1 MFLADKYYNDSNE
14 IIFHQDILEKLL
26 NSFDTH
32 NEIYQ
37 NIDTINKKSMDE
49 FKNIIYNIEHGNWQY
64 SNFQHLII
72 YGSNGCGKN
81 FIVKKLLEK
90 IYGKKAVE
98 VNDVEYT
105 INGYSNTK
113 TKVDIK
119 QSKYHILLEPKNNG
133 FDKYLIQEII
143 QDYAKTDIL
152 NILKYKKLFKVVV
165 IDKIDNLSYYA
176 QASLRRTMEKYA
188 NTCKFIFICDQLSKV
203 IEPLKSRCLLVRV
216 PLPSNEMLVNITLN
230 ICQKENIDLK
240 INELKDIVQK
250 SNNNINILLWL
261 LEFKK
266 HNCTYDENWSYLI
279 NNIVN
284 TIIDKKNYNTS
295 GMNKLIVK
303 VREYFYIL
311 FITNIDFQVVIRKI
325 MIKLLEYFE
334 DIKIK
339 YNIIEITSIFE
350 KRLNQGT
357 RSIIHLEAYVL
368 RLIQLFIFSNDI
380 NKIDKNLIEF
390 ETLEL

>member
-14 IIFHQDILEKLL
+14 IMFHQDILEKLL

-37 NIDTINKKSMDE
+37 NIETIDSKNINE
-49 FKNIIYNIEHGNWQY
+49 FKDIIYNIEHGTWQY
-64 SNFQHLII
+64 SNFQHLIV

-113 TKVDIK
+113 TKINIK

-143 QDYAKTDIL
+143 QDYAKTNIL
-152 NILKYKKLFKVVV
+152 HILKYKKLFKVVV

-188 NTCKFIFICDQLSKV
+188 NTCKFIFICDQLSKI

-216 PLPSNEMLVNITLN
+216 PLPTNKMLVDITLN
-230 ICQKENIDLK
+230 ICQKESIELSTND
-240 INELKDIVQK
+240 LKDIIHK

-279 NNIVN
+279 TNIIN
-284 TIIDKKNYNTS
+284 LITDKSNYNTKD
-295 GMNKLIVK
+295 MNKLIIK
-303 VREYFYIL
+303 TREYLYIL
-311 FITNIDFQVVIRKI
+311 FITNIDFHFIIRKI
-325 MIKLLEYFE
+325 MLQLLDKFDEIE
-334 DIKIK
+334 LK

-357 RSIIHLEAYVL
+357 RYIIHLEAYIL
-368 RLIQLFIFSNDI
+368 RLIQVFSSFTNNI
-380 NKIDKNLIEF
+380 KLNKKLVEF
-390 ETLEL
+390 EALEL

>member
-1 MFLADKYYNDSNE
+1 MFLADKYYNDSND
-14 IIFHQDILEKLL
+14 IIFHEAILQKLL

-37 NIDTINKKSMDE
+37 NINTIKNKTDEE
-49 FKNIIYNIEHGNWQY
+49 FKNIINNIEYGNWQY
-64 SNFQHLII
+64 SNFQHLIV

-113 TKVDIK
+113 TKVTIK
-119 QSKYHILLEPKNNG
+119 QSKYHILLEPKKNG

-203 IEPLKSRCLLVRV
+203 IEPLKSRCLLVRI
-216 PLPSNEMLVNITLN
+216 PLPTNDMLINIMLN
-230 ICQKENIDLK
+230 ISHKENIKL
-240 INELKDIVQK
+240 ELKDYKEIIKK

-266 HNCTYDENWSYLI
+266 HGCDYDETWIYLI
-279 NNIVN
+279 DKIINL
-284 TIIDKKNYNTS
+284 IIDKKNYTTKSINS
-295 GMNKLIVK
+295 LIIK
-303 VREYFYIL
+303 IREYFYIL
-311 FITNIDFQVVIRKI
+311 FITNIDFQLIIKNI
-325 MIKLLEYFE
+325 MLKLIDTF
-334 DIKIK
+334 DNIKIK
-339 YNIIEITSIFE
+339 YYIIEITSIFE

-357 RSIIHLEAYVL
+357 RYIIHLEAYVL
-368 RLIQLFIFSNDI
+368 RLIKLFLNCSDY
-380 NKIDKNLIEF
+380 NKISKNLSEL

>member
-14 IIFHQDILEKLL
+14 IIFHQEILEKLL

-37 NIDTINKKSMDE
+37 NIDTIQNKPHSE
-49 FKNIIYNIEHGNWQY
+49 FKEIINNIEYGNWQY
-64 SNFQHLII
+64 SNFQHLIV

-113 TKVDIK
+113 TKVNIK

-203 IEPLKSRCLLVRV
+203 IEPLKSRCLLVRI
-216 PLPSNEMLVNITLN
+216 PLPTNQMLINIMLN
-230 ICQKENIDLK
+230 ICQKENIELT
-240 INELKDIVQK
+240 LKDYKEIIKK

-266 HNCTYDENWSYLI
+266 HDCTYDENWSYLI
-279 NNIVN
+279 DKIINL
-284 TIIDKKNYNTS
+284 IIDKKNYTTIS
-295 GMNKLIVK
+295 INKLIVK
-303 VREYFYIL
+303 IREYFYIL
-311 FITNIDFQVVIRKI
+311 FITNINFQLVIRNI
-325 MIKLLEYFE
+325 MLKLINKFN
-334 DIKIK
+334 DIQIK
-339 YNIIEITSIFE
+339 YQIIEITSIFE

-357 RSIIHLEAYVL
+357 RHIIHLEAYVL
-368 RLIQLFIFSNDI
+368 RLIKLFSNASDYNKI
-380 NKIDKNLIEF
+380 NKNLLEF
-390 ETLEL
+390 EALEL

>member
-14 IIFHQDILEKLL
+14 IIFHQEILEKLL

-32 NEIYQ
+32 NEIYK
-37 NIDTINKKSMDE
+37 NIDTIEKKPMGE
-49 FKNIIYNIEHGNWQY
+49 FKEIINNIEYGNWQY

-113 TKVDIK
+113 TKVEIK

-143 QDYAKTDIL
+143 QDYAKTEIL

-188 NTCKFIFICDQLSKV
+188 NTCKFIFICDQLSKI
-203 IEPLKSRCLLVRV
+203 IEPLKSRCLLVRI
-216 PLPSNEMLVNITLN
+216 PLPTNQMLINIMLN
-230 ICQKENIDLK
+230 ICQKENI
-240 INELKDIVQK
+240 ELQLEDYKEIIK
-250 SNNNINILLWL
+250 NSNNNINILLWL

-266 HNCTYDENWSYLI
+266 HNCLYDENWSYLVDKI
-279 NNIVN
+279 
-284 TIIDKKNYNTS
+284 TDLIIDKKNYTTIS
-295 GMNKLIVK
+295 INKLIVK
-303 VREYFYIL
+303 FREYFYIL
-311 FITNIDFQVVIRKI
+311 FITNIDFQLVIRNI
-325 MIKLLEYFE
+325 MLKLINKFD

-339 YNIIEITSIFE
+339 YHIIEITSVFE
-350 KRLNQGT
+350 KRINKGT
-357 RSIIHLEAYVL
+357 RYIIHLEAYIL
-368 RLIQLFIFSNDI
+368 RLIKLFLNASDYNII
-380 NKIDKNLIEF
+380 NKNLLEF
-390 ETLEL
+390 EALEI